1 MRLEEEFD
9 NFCRKKLFPS
19 PIKYREFYYSFET
32 RILAWGGGT
41 YCCGYYNPY
50 WNDLFI
56 KDSNKAGLIPQWL
69 FEVHA
74 ASPDE
79 AIEKCELKMLE
90 YPEIFDIEQMR
101 IEKRGW

>member
-19 PIKYREFYYSFET
+19 PIKYKEFSYHFET

-41 YCCGYYNPY
+41 YCCGYYNHS
-50 WNDLFI
+50 WNNLYN
-56 KDSNKAGLIPQWL
+56 KDPHRAGVVPQWL

-74 ASPDE
+74 PSPDQ
-79 AIEKCELKMLE
+79 AIEMCELKMLE
-90 YPEIFDIEQMR
+90 YPEIFDIVKMR
-101 IEKRGW
+101 IERRAW